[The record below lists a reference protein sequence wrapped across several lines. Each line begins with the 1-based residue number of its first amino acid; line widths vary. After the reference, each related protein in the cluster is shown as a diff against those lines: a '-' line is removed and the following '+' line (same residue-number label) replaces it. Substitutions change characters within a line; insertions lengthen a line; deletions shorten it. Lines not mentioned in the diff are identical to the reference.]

1 MKKFS
6 STIVMSL
13 IAITLNAQTTIVLQ
27 PGSQDGKDA
36 WIWSY
41 DPFENINFGETN
53 SSNFGLNNVIRSE
66 VWIWDNVTQVS
77 DTIRGILDFD
87 LSQIPTNSMI
97 TEAKLSLY
105 YFVNTGYTQQ
115 IGENEML
122 IQRVTQDWSETA
134 ITWNNKPNTTEV
146 NQQTITRSTS
156 NTQDYLDLNV
166 TALVQDMVDSS
177 SNSFGFMLK
186 MLNEVTFKGLT
197 FASSEHPDTSLHP
210 KLEITYNTLAGIND
224 ANKTDKVFTAYPNP
238 AKEFIIVKFNDILPS
253 NISIV
258 DINGKLVKSQ
268 KINSKKTTI
277 DIKDLAAATYLI
289 KTNINGK
296 EFSRR
301 FVKKH
306 VYN

>member
-6 STIVMSL
+6 SIIVMSL
-13 IAITLNAQTTIVLQ
+13 VAITLNAQTTIVLQ
-27 PGSQDGKDA
+27 PGNQDGKDA

-41 DPFENINFGETN
+41 DPFENINFGENN

-115 IGENEML
+115 TGENEML

-134 ITWNNKPNTTEV
+134 ITWNNKPSTTEV

-177 SNSFGFMLK
+177 SNSYGFMLK

-197 FASSEHPDTSLHP
+197 FASSEHPDTNLHP

-224 ANKTDKVFTAYPNP
+224 ANKADEIFTAYPNP
-238 AKEFIIVKFNDILPS
+238 AKEFIIIRFNDNLPN

-268 KINSKKTTI
+268 KIDSKKTTI
-277 DIKDLAAATYLI
+277 DIKDLAPATYLL
-289 KTNINGK
+289 KTIVNGK
-296 EFSRR
+296 EFSRK
-301 FVKKH
+301 FVKKQ